1 MICLPNANV
10 FKFHKYSSGSNFL
23 TFARR
28 FLAIDED
35 APPAVLSPGR
45 RKSSI
50 GTMISGLHA
59 SYDFGMEVVLC
70 EGCFDE
76 N

>member
-1 MICLPNANV
+1 VITN
-10 FKFHKYSSGSNFL
+10 
-23 TFARR
+23 
-28 FLAIDED
+28 
-35 APPAVLSPGR
+35 GR
-45 RKSSI
+45 SKSSI

-59 SYDFGMEVVLC
+59 SYDFGMAVVLC

>member
-1 MICLPNANV
+1 MPT
-10 FKFHKYSSGSNFL
+10 FSNF
-23 TFARR
+23 TNIVQGQIFWNWTAVTREKMRR
-28 FLAIDED
+28 Y
-35 APPAVLSPGR
+35 PAAVTHTPGR

-50 GTMISGLHA
+50 GTMILGLHA